1 VIRLRSAA
9 FVALLVTFLTAFLAG
24 RLTAP
29 APRSLPT
36 ARPASCPYE
45 LACPYCR
52 GRTACDADLANH
64 ANPFENVG
72 LEPREE
78 WERGWQSGL
87 RHPQRLQADE

>member
-1 VIRLRSAA
+1 MPRARRAS
-9 FVALLVTFLTAFLAG
+9 LLAVVVLTTFLLG
-24 RLTAP
+24 RFTAP
-29 APRSLPT
+29 APRPLP
-36 ARPASCPYE
+36 PAGRAGCPYE

-52 GRTACDADLANH
+52 GRTACD

-87 RHPQRLQADE
+87 RHRQRLQADE